1 VARFRVLV
9 TEPVHPAGIEY
20 LEERDV
26 EVVAAPAATQETL
39 LDLVDDVDGILLRAR
54 GRVNADVMDH
64 APRLKVVGRHGVG
77 VDNIDIPEATRRGI
91 RVVNTPQAPMEP
103 VAEHTFALILGL
115 VRRVLDA
122 DRAAREGNWSFRE
135 QFRGPELKGKTLG
148 IVGFGQIGRRI
159 GEIGALGFGMSI
171 LYHDRVRNEEAER
184 RLGASPVPL
193 DDLLARADVVS
204 LNVPLN
210 EETHHL
216 IGEPQLR
223 RMKETAFLINTSRG
237 PVVDEPALVRALREH
252 WIAGAGIDVY
262 ETEPAPP
269 ENPLF
274 ALGNV
279 VVAPHMAG
287 HAQESLIAMS
297 MVAADI
303 LRVLE
308 GEEPE
313 FPVNTLK

>member
-1 VARFRVLV
+1 MARFKVLV
-9 TEPVHPAGIEY
+9 TEPVHSAGTEH
-20 LEERDV
+20 LAERGA
-26 EVVAAPAATQETL
+26 EVVAVPTATQETI
-39 LDLVDDVDGILLRAR
+39 LDLVGDVDGILLRAR
-54 GRVNADVMDH
+54 GRIDAEVMDR
-64 APRLKVVGRHGVG
+64 APKLKVVGRHGVG

-91 RVVNTPQAPMEP
+91 RVVNTPMAPMEP
-103 VAEHTFALILGL
+103 VAEHTFALILAL
-115 VRRVLDA
+115 VRQVPGA
-122 DRAAREGNWSFRE
+122 DRAAREGNWGFRG

-148 IVGFGQIGRRI
+148 IVGFGKIGRRI
-159 GEIGALGFGMSI
+159 GEIGARGLGMSVHYSDEI
-171 LYHDRVRNEEAER
+171 RNEEAES
-184 RLGASPVPL
+184 RLGATPVPL

-204 LNVPLN
+204 LNVPLT

-223 RMKETAFLINTSRG
+223 KMKETAFLVNTSRG

-274 ALGNV
+274 ALDNI

-287 HAQESLIAMS
+287 HSQESLIAMS

-303 LRVLE
+303 MRVLE

-313 FPVNTLK
+313 FPVNTLT